1 MEIPQDFKIELS
13 QNPMIS
19 RLSIYPKKTKTLIG
33 KGICTT
39 IFTAALFTTA
49 KTWKQTK
56 CTLTDRWIKKI
67 QHTHTH
73 THVCVCMHTGMYANV
88 KSLRSTS
95 ETNII
100 LYINYISI
108 NTIKILKNNK

>member
-1 MEIPQDFKIELS
+1 MEANQV
-13 QNPMIS
+13 
-19 RLSIYPKKTKTLIG
+19 Y
-33 KGICTT
+33 
-39 IFTAALFTTA
+39 
-49 KTWKQTK
+49 
-56 CTLTDRWIKKI
+56 TDR
-67 QHTHTH
+67 QMDQEDTTHTHTH
-73 THVCVCMHTGMYANV
+73 TYVCVCMHTGMYANV